1 MPLVIRSTL
10 CYDAAHIQRASG
22 LAADNVGWY
31 EGSPEKGGK
40 LVELTAQEQAILQ
53 AYAVGWT
60 TEQVA
65 AACGLSPAAVQTHL
79 AAIQRKLNAR
89 SKLEAVLIA
98 LRSGL
103 ISQPAPI
110 QPPLII
116 DRVLEADRQL
126 AIC

>member
-1 MPLVIRSTL
+1 
-10 CYDAAHIQRASG
+10 
-22 LAADNVGWY
+22 
-31 EGSPEKGGK
+31 
-40 LVELTAQEQAILQ
+40 VELTPQEQAILQ

-65 AACGLSPAAVQTHL
+65 AACGLSPTVVQTHL
-79 AAIQRKLNAR
+79 ATIQRKLGAL
-89 SKLEAVLIA
+89 SKLEAVIIA

-116 DRVLEADRQL
+116 DRVPEADRQP